1 MNTANIANAQ
11 QSEMP
16 NLPTKLDT
24 NPKWSTKQ
32 IEGTD
37 VITYDCEIYTPH

>member
-1 MNTANIANAQ
+1 
-11 QSEMP
+11 MP
-16 NLPTKLDT
+16 NLQTKLDT

-32 IEGTD
+32 VEGTD